1 VDKEIASLKRSV
13 GRPSKAQPFK
23 AFVVD
28 LLLKQPNLRSLE
40 IVERARQAGYAGG
53 KSALY
58 SLIASVRPRR
68 NRPLSDHDRVPGEIA
83 RHGFG
88 QVDVRF
94 KDGTERTLTFFV
106 SRLEYSRF
114 VVASMVQD
122 QSVETCVRT
131 LAAHHAA
138 MGGVPLMAAFDR
150 ARPIGLRADGE
161 GQVTEWDPAFAY
173 ATLELGL
180 GVEVRARRGA
190 ERGPG
195 TNLGN
200 WLKLAFFKSAMFTDE
215 ADVASQLVEWLRDY
229 NADPQNEVF
238 GKAPT
243 ILLAEE
249 RQRLR
254 PLKIALRDLALRFP
268 VLVGPRA
275 SVVYEGQSYAMP
287 PEAVGLIGVLQL
299 FPDRVH
305 IVAGRYEATHPRRG
319 PSTFTAVELAHAA
332 ATPTTADSAAS
343 SDRARVGLRR
353 PGPSPHPIAP
363 APSV

>member
-1 VDKEIASLKRSV
+1 MDKEIALLKRSV

-23 AFVVD
+23 TFVVD

-40 IVERARQAGYAGG
+40 IVERARQAGYEGG

-68 NRPLSDHDRVPGEIA
+68 NRPLSDHDRVPGEVA

-94 KDGTERTLTFFV
+94 KDGGERTLTFFV
-106 SRLEYSRF
+106 SRLEYSRY
-114 VVASMVQD
+114 VIATMVHD

-173 ATLELGL
+173 AALELGL

-200 WLKLAFFKSAMFTDE
+200 WLKLAFFKSASFTDE
-215 ADVASQLVEWLRDY
+215 ADVAAQLAEWLRDY
-229 NADPQNEVF
+229 NGQAQNEVF

-254 PLKIALRDLALRFP
+254 PLKVALRDLALRFP

-299 FPDRVH
+299 YPDRVH
-305 IVAGRYEATHPRRG
+305 IVAGRYESTHPRRV
-319 PSTFTAVELAHAA
+319 PSSIAAVEVVPAA
-332 ATPTTADSAAS
+332 VADGNGTS
-343 SDRARVGLRR
+343 SDRPRLGGLRR
-353 PGPSPHPIAP
+353 PSPQPTAP